1 MAAKPSA
8 ENILKFYT
16 LEDLLG
22 LVREKAALEA
32 EERLSE
38 AKRHLSEA
46 LNVVGGSLKAK
57 SVEPREMEERKPVE
71 RKPRG
76 PRKKASL
83 GKLIQQVVGPQP
95 MGIEEI
101 LQGLTAI
108 GYKSKSK
115 DPRRVLYLELKKQ
128 VESNNIKKIGRGMY
142 ASK

>member
-1 MAAKPSA
+1 MAAKPSV
-8 ENILKFYT
+8 ENILKCYT

-22 LVREKAALEA
+22 LVKEKAALEA

-46 LNVVGGSLKAK
+46 LSVVGGGLKAK
-57 SVEPREMEERKPVE
+57 AVETREMEERKPME

-128 VESNNIKKIGRGMY
+128 VQSNNIKKIGRGMY